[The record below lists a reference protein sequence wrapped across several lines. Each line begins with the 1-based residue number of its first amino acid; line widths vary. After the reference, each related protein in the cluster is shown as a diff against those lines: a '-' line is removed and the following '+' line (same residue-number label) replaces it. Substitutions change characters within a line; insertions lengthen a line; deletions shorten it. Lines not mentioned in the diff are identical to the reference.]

1 MGQETGESQETAYKL
16 IVPNAVQKDL
26 RRLPPQLQEE
36 LLFQHLPAIQRTPH
50 KAPFLAGEFRGMRKY
65 ALSFGGT
72 EYRITYRVMETA
84 KAVVLIMVGS
94 REGYYERL
102 RQRIG

>member
-1 MGQETGESQETAYKL
+1 MEQETGEGPKATYKL

-36 LLFQHLPAIQRTPH
+36 LLFQHLPAIQRAPH
-50 KAPFLAGEFRGMRKY
+50 KAPFLTGEFRGMRKY

-72 EYRITYRVMETA
+72 EYRITYRVIEAA

-102 RQRIG
+102 HQRIR